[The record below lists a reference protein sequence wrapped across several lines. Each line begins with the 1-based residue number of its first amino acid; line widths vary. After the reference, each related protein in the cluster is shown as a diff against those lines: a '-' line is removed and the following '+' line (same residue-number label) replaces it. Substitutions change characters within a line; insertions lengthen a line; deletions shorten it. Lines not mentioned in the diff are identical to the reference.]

1 MSMVIKSIEVDVPV
15 STAFQELTR
24 YEELPRFMSGVV
36 AVQQLGDRHLHW
48 RAQIFGVERLWVLEI
63 TEIAEDKIA
72 WSSRSGPKNHGAIV
86 LEPLPPDGTRLTME
100 VRYDPTG
107 FFEGVTDYLGVLDR
121 WVERSL
127 MRFKDV
133 IEPPR
138 STFTGLPSAE
148 ELVGQ

>member
-15 STAFQELTR
+15 SAAFQELTR

-72 WSSRSGPKNHGAIV
+72 W
-86 LEPLPPDGTRLTME
+86 
-100 VRYDPTG
+100 
-107 FFEGVTDYLGVLDR
+107 
-121 WVERSL
+121 
-127 MRFKDV
+127 
-133 IEPPR
+133 
-138 STFTGLPSAE
+138 
-148 ELVGQ
+148 

>member
-1 MSMVIKSIEVDVPV
+1 MSMVIKSIEVEVPI
-15 STAFQELTR
+15 STVFQELTR

-36 AVQQLGDRHLHW
+36 AVHQLDDRHLHW
-48 RAQIFGVERLWVLEI
+48 RAQIFGVERLWELEI
-63 TEIAEDKIA
+63 TELAQEKIG

-86 LEPLPPDGTRLTME
+86 LEPLSPFGTRVTME

-127 MRFKDV
+127 IRFKDV

-138 STFTGLPSAE
+138 STFMGLPSAE